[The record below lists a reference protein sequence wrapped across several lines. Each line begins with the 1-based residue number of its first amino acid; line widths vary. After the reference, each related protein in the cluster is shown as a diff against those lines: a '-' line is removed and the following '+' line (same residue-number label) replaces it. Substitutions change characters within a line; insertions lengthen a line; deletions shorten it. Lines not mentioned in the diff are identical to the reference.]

1 MDDSVILHIGDRKFL
16 LTPEEAMTICN
27 TLNSA
32 SRVERSWIKD
42 VPSEKSNVIKPPDVS
57 SYVTPMTVLLHI
69 EITQNMKTLEEKK

>member
-1 MDDSVILHIGDRKFL
+1 MDDNVILHIGDKKFL
-16 LTPEEAMTICN
+16 LTAEEAMAVCN

-32 SRVERSWIKD
+32 SRVERAWIKD
-42 VPSEKSNVIKPPDVS
+42 VPSEKSNVIKPPDFS